1 MGALGWGA
9 GATSTVD
16 ANDGVDLNPAA
27 PNQKR
32 ADAKKNLI
40 DRFNLRVNFRGLSG
54 LLLLI
59 MLPRRKS
66 GDSSFP
72 GVALS
77 TEGYSVEV
85 FTLLI

>member
-1 MGALGWGA
+1 MGALVWGA
-9 GATSTVD
+9 GATSAVE

-32 ADAKKNLI
+32 ADAKQNLI
-40 DRFNLRVNFRGLSG
+40 DRFNLRIKFRGLSG

-72 GVALS
+72 RVALS
-77 TEGYSVEV
+77 TEGYSVVV
-85 FTLLI
+85 FTFLI